1 MVHRQSNEE
10 VQMDDDLFWQRVLVA
25 HAASGLTV
33 KGFCKNEGLAV
44 WRFYYWRKKL
54 RKVVPSAPAD
64 EVRFR
69 QVGEVLVAPVELRIE
84 FSDGVLLHVPDRC
97 DPSRLQ
103 QVITLL
109 RERAC

>member
-1 MVHRQSNEE
+1 MEQGREVMAVPGRIDSPNSNGCHQLIKDGAQLIEGIE
-10 VQMDDDLFWQRVLVA
+10 DVMDAL
-25 HAASGLTV
+25 G
-33 KGFCKNEGLAV
+33 
-44 WRFYYWRKKL
+44 
-54 RKVVPSAPAD
+54 
-64 EVRFR
+64 
-69 QVGEVLVAPVELRIE
+69 QVGEILPSPVELRIE

>member
-1 MVHRQSNEE
+1 MVDRERKQGGCG
-10 VQMDDDLFWQRVLVA
+10 DKRLFWQRVLAA
-25 HAASGLTV
+25 HAASGLMV
-33 KGFCKNEGLAV
+33 KEFCKNEGLTV

-54 RKVVPSAPAD
+54 REAVPSAPTD

-69 QVGEVLVAPVELRIE
+69 QVGEVLASPVELRIE

-109 RERAC
+109 RECSC

>member
-1 MVHRQSNEE
+1 MVDRERKQGGCG
-10 VQMDDDLFWQRVLVA
+10 DKRLFWQRVLAA

-54 RKVVPSAPAD
+54 REAIQSALTD

-69 QVGEVLVAPVELRIE
+69 QVGEVLPSPVELRIE

-109 RERAC
+109 RECSC

>member
-10 VQMDDDLFWQRVLVA
+10 VQMDGDLFWQRVLAA

-33 KGFCKNEGLAV
+33 KGFCKDEGLAV

-54 RKVVPSAPAD
+54 REAIQSAPAD
-64 EVRFR
+64 SVGFR
-69 QVGEVLVAPVELRIE
+69 QVGEIFPSPVELRIE
-84 FSDGVLLHVPDRC
+84 FPDGVLLHVPDRC

-103 QVITLL
+103 QVLTLL
-109 RERAC
+109 RECSC